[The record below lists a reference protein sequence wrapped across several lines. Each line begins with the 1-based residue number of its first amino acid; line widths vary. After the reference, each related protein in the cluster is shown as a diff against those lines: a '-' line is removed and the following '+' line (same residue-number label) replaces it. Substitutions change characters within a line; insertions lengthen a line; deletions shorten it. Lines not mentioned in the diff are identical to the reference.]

1 MRRTLRRSCEACA
14 KSKLSCDLRTPQCSR
29 CLKRKANCSYANEP
43 LSSSPESQSPE
54 SLDSPSR
61 GGHDWAVTHEVPML
75 AVRNETPESP
85 ISEQLIVSL
94 PTSITSLDPFDSFPR
109 TRLPRQH
116 VQRLIYHFLS
126 KIAFQYYPLDLN
138 ADSNPFIVSW
148 WPVALEDPA
157 LFHVSLQTA
166 SLDDELAAQKGFPI
180 SEMLM
185 ADSLSL
191 VRQKIENPTSAIE
204 DATMDSVVTL
214 AAIEHGKGNLQISNL
229 HITGI
234 IRMVK
239 MRGGISEL
247 KLASPLTARMVAWV
261 CLVVTGSPQ
270 FPVQDDAGCGD
281 GLSPIP
287 QWRSAPTEP
296 EPLRAQ
302 APDLEPQVHSILAR
316 LNQVVRE
323 SQTSGLSTTDL
334 HDLTCYVIHRLLLIP
349 CPTGQYSQ
357 STAISECVRHAMVLY
372 MFIIHG
378 PTYFPHTAMINGTI
392 PQLKARLE
400 MLFATGR
407 KHDEVL
413 LWLISVGLVASVDT
427 IEHHWFRTRA
437 AESKLVLGLYTWEDV
452 LAQMKAVLWLDTPLG
467 SSFRRKWEEILFNSH

>member
-29 CLKRKANCSYANEP
+29 CLKRKATCSYTNEP
-43 LSSSPESQSPE
+43 LSSPPDGQSPE
-54 SLDSPSR
+54 SLQDSPTRS
-61 GGHDWAVTHEVPML
+61 HDWAVTHEVPVQ
-75 AVRNETPESP
+75 AVRNESPESP

-94 PTSITSLDPFDSFPR
+94 PTSITSLDPFDTFPR

-191 VRQKIENPTSAIE
+191 VRQKVENPTSAIE

-214 AAIEHGKGNLQISNL
+214 AAIEHGKGNFQISKL

-239 MRGGISEL
+239 MRGGINEL
-247 KLASPLTARMVAWV
+247 KLASPLTARMVAWMMT
-261 CLVVTGSPQ
+261 VVEM
-270 FPVQDDAGCGD
+270 D
-281 GLSPIP
+281 
-287 QWRSAPTEP
+287 SALYHT
-296 EPLRAQ
+296 
-302 APDLEPQVHSILAR
+302 PDLAPQIHSFLAR

-334 HDLTCYVIHRLLLIP
+334 HDLTCYIIHRLLLSP
-349 CPTGQYSQ
+349 CQTDQYSQ
-357 STAISECVRHAMVLY
+357 STTVSECIRHAMILY

-378 PTYFPHTAMINGTI
+378 PTYFPHTVMMNGITV
-392 PQLKARLE
+392 QLKNGLE
-400 MLFATGR
+400 ILFATGR
-407 KHDEVL
+407 KYDEVWF
-413 LWLISVGLVASVDT
+413 WLVSVGLVASVD
-427 IEHHWFRTRA
+427 IAEHQWFRTRA
-437 AESKLVLGLYTWEDV
+437 AESALVLGLYTWEDV
-452 LAQMKAVLWLDTPLG
+452 LAQMRVVLWLDTPLG
-467 SSFRRKWEEILFNSH
+467 SCFRRRWEEILFNAN